1 MWIFFFSSRRRHTR
15 LQGDWSSD
23 VCSSDLK
30 QDTAGLGAGALPG
43 MRDIARHEGATA
55 RAADRDLVADQERDL
70 ALQDVGNFVAVVV
83 QVERA
88 FRAGWH
94 GFFEHHHAVGSVGAA
109 QFRHDRAT
117 RRKALHRAFAGLHD
131 DALCGHGSLLS
142 RVPQSG
148 EGPTISHWYRRW
160 IAAISSASTEAT
172 GRGRFCKSS
181 NHFPA
186 AAGAYMNNTRP
197 VSMPVFFQACAM

>member
-1 MWIFFFSSRRRHTR
+1 MEYRGPYVIGFAPLNPSYDLGYDLGDDSSFKAGRGRAAPSRGAAACRRARPRSSMRNCAGSVLLLDEAAR
-15 LQGDWSSD
+15 LGRR
-23 VCSSDLK
+23 VHK
-30 QDTAGLGAGALPG
+30 QDAAGLGAGALPG

-70 ALQDVGNFVAVVV
+70 TLQDVGNFVAVVV

-117 RRKALHRAFAGLHD
+117 PRKALHRAFAGLHD

-148 EGPTISHWYRRW
+148 EGPTISHW
-160 IAAISSASTEAT
+160 
-172 GRGRFCKSS
+172 
-181 NHFPA
+181 
-186 AAGAYMNNTRP
+186 
-197 VSMPVFFQACAM
+197 